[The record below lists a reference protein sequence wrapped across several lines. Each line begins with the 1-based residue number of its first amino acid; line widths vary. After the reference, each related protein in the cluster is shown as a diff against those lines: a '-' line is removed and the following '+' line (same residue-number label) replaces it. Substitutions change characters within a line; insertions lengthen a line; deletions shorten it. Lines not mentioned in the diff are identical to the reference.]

1 MLCHTHTT
9 SHCMTKWFFYAESLT
24 GHLQPSHI
32 LCLGSGHLVSDP
44 GEEESLKKYFL
55 LRRDGRRRPC
65 QKYDISIPDDQ
76 VRSEIG
82 KHTLVLTIHT
92 SSAWPGSCV
101 MIVSTRSW
109 VATSRQIR
117 SFSQIDRE
125 TNEEMFRHPPS
136 LVCLVC
142 SYCIDNVPP
151 QSALSH
157 LISPPQ
163 NG

>member
-1 MLCHTHTT
+1 
-9 SHCMTKWFFYAESLT
+9 
-24 GHLQPSHI
+24 
-32 LCLGSGHLVSDP
+32 
-44 GEEESLKKYFL
+44 
-55 LRRDGRRRPC
+55 
-65 QKYDISIPDDQ
+65 
-76 VRSEIG
+76 
-82 KHTLVLTIHT
+82 
-92 SSAWPGSCV
+92 

-163 NG
+163 NGWAYPNPTHCVMRSAGLEKSLYWSECTDQSRQWETLSLLRESAEPHTSHLTPDTSPQSLFTFHGPDMYWVDRAAAAQSFTHWNCSRSSGPELYLVRAALK

>member
-1 MLCHTHTT
+1 
-9 SHCMTKWFFYAESLT
+9 
-24 GHLQPSHI
+24 
-32 LCLGSGHLVSDP
+32 
-44 GEEESLKKYFL
+44 
-55 LRRDGRRRPC
+55 
-65 QKYDISIPDDQ
+65 
-76 VRSEIG
+76 
-82 KHTLVLTIHT
+82 
-92 SSAWPGSCV
+92 

-163 NG
+163 NGWAYPNPTHCVMRSAGLEKSLYWSECTDQSRQWGTLSLLRESAGPHTSHLTRLLNLYLLFTAPTCIGWTGQQQRRASHIEIVAGHQAPSYT